1 MKRSRREYG
10 FAFSN
15 SFDSIDSSHEHGVV
29 EDVRSHVLI
38 DCLIYAR
45 TGVLQAGEILDLV
58 PETAVV
64 ANVNQGIVEQI
75 M

>member
-1 MKRSRREYG
+1 M
-10 FAFSN
+10 
-15 SFDSIDSSHEHGVV
+15 
-29 EDVRSHVLI
+29 RSHVLI

-64 ANVNQGIVEQI
+64 ANVNQGIVE
-75 M
+75 

>member
-1 MKRSRREYG
+1 M
-10 FAFSN
+10 
-15 SFDSIDSSHEHGVV
+15 
-29 EDVRSHVLI
+29 RSHVLI

-75 M
+75 V